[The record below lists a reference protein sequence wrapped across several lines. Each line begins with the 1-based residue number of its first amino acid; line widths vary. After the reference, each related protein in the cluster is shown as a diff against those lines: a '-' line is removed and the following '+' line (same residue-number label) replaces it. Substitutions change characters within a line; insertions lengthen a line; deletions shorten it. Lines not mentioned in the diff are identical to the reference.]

1 MLACRPLVATALVVL
16 LVALPLAAHAHDTL
30 PPDWCLEEDQE
41 PEVVVKFDF
50 DGGQLRQVM
59 DKCGVVDSH
68 EPYTN
73 ALNTIGAYCDVVA
86 PSRSAKPI
94 VLGPTTFLSREHHS
108 AYRME
113 HGLKGACVV
122 CPARRGR

>member
-1 MLACRPLVATALVVL
+1 MPPSRPLFHAAAVAVL
-16 LVALPLAAHAHDTL
+16 LTLPLAAHGHDTL

-50 DGGQLRQVM
+50 NGGQLRQVM

-68 EPYTN
+68 EPYAN
-73 ALNTIGAYCDVVA
+73 ALNTITAYCDVVA

-94 VLGPTTFLSREHHS
+94 VLGPATFLARDHHS
-108 AYRME
+108 TYRME
-113 HGLKGACVV
+113 QGLKGACVV
-122 CPARRGR
+122 CPAKRGR

>member
-1 MLACRPLVATALVVL
+1 MLACRPVVHAAIVAVL
-16 LVALPLAAHAHDTL
+16 LTLPLAAHGHDTL
-30 PPDWCLEEDQE
+30 PPDWCLEEGQE

-68 EPYTN
+68 EPYAN
-73 ALNTIGAYCDVVA
+73 ALNTITAYCDVVA

-94 VLGPTTFLSREHHS
+94 VLGPATFLARDHHS
-108 AYRME
+108 TYRME
-113 HGLKGACVV
+113 QGLKGACVV
-122 CPARRGR
+122 CPAKRGR

>member
-1 MLACRPLVATALVVL
+1 MLAFRSAIHAAIVAALL
-16 LVALPLAAHAHDTL
+16 ALPLAAHAHDTL

-94 VLGPTTFLSREHHS
+94 VLGPSTFLARDHHT

-113 HGLKGACVV
+113 QGLKGACVV